1 MLQEVRHFSEMDD
14 DSGLSEPWSLV
25 LEIPTWVIANTSS
38 CIRKKPAGKT
48 PHWHRIKEA
57 AFKPHGKTAFTTFLP
72 RVVGKL
78 PLDHWIIFHM
88 FKLGL
93 SQFRWLEG
101 AANSTASF
109 EALST
114 LEMDEEFVGWISWE
128 GNTTTFSIFPE
139 VLRAEKNNRKGTE
152 NPKRNP
158 HAVFQASVFSGATL
172 TFSGMCTSSISREW
186 VQIWYKSNRWEIIG
200 AKVAFI
206 RVWRDKTTNILVKL
220 NNCKYLEELI
230 QYRVRYHF
238 SLAISKF
245 SRSWTRTSMSF
256 WVWLSP
262 NRTDVYKSYLQKA
275 TVIWW
280 FLAAEIVALK
290 KIQNSEQLHVFREGS
305 FFS

>member
-93 SQFRWLEG
+93 SQFRWLEELLIPRPPLRPYRPWKWMRNLLDG
-101 AANSTASF
+101 S
-109 EALST
+109 
-114 LEMDEEFVGWISWE
+114 VGKV
-128 GNTTTFSIFPE
+128 TQPPFPFSPE